1 MVYILNK
8 KNIINQSQIKQLFN
22 KMLPV
27 IFYNSDAEE
36 QQLNATGNSWV
47 E

>member
-22 KMLPV
+22 KML